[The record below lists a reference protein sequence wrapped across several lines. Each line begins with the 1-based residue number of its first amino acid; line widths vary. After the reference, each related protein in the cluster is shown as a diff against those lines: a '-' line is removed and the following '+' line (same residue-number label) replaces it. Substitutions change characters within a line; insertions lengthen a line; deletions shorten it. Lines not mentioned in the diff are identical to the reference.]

1 MVAVADVYDA
11 LTANDRPYKPAI
23 PHEKAAKIMESMA
36 EERSLDPDLVALF
49 FEAGCYELEGQPGRV
64 GA

>member
-1 MVAVADVYDA
+1 
-11 LTANDRPYKPAI
+11 
-23 PHEKAAKIMESMA
+23 MA

-49 FEAGCYELEGQPGRV
+49 FEAGCHQLEGQPRKV